1 MSAFD
6 DVLGADAL
14 PPSPIFPI
22 DQLTAGF
29 GASEPAAQASDSGA
43 PSAQAQGLNVP
54 VGPQPAAQSLASAS
68 APGMPPAMGGA
79 LTPQVNGGGLFG
91 PNTGRVMAALGAGL
105 ASAGANWN
113 KPGAAAFASG
123 AGAALQGGQQ
133 WDAQQ
138 QDAKLKALHAAI
150 AAWKTGDM
158 AAYHQAIANLRAARA
173 TPNRPAV
180 GLNEALAQ
188 ARDAIARGAPRDAVL
203 QRLREHGFD
212 V

>member
-1 MSAFD
+1 MSDSPFD
-6 DVLGADAL
+6 TDVLGRNSL

-29 GASEPAAQASDSGA
+29 GASEPAAPGH
-43 PSAQAQGLNVP
+43 GLNVP

-68 APGMPPAMGGA
+68 APGMPPDMGGA
-79 LTPQVNGGGLFG
+79 TAPAANGGGLFG
-91 PNTGRVMAALGAGL
+91 PNTVRVMAALGAGL

-113 KPGAAAFASG
+113 KPAAAAFASG

-133 WDAQQ
+133 WNAQQ
-138 QDAKLKALHAAI
+138 QDARLKALHAAI
-150 AAWKTGDM
+150 AAWKADDM
-158 AAYHQAIANLRAARA
+158 GRYQQAIGNLRAARA
-173 TPNRPAV
+173 NRPAV

-188 ARDAIARGAPRDAVL
+188 ARDAIARGAPPDAVL